1 MAAPKPTLRGMSL
14 IEMIVAL
21 SIMTIGMA
29 GFSMLYINS
38 WNSNKFII
46 ETGNAASI
54 ASRGVSRTVAELRK
68 IRQADNGD
76 YPIESGDDFDV
87 KVYIDIDGDGATE
100 RVHYYLQGT
109 SLYEG
114 VSEPIAGLP
123 ITYPVGDD
131 TTRVLANSIINSAT
145 DPVFSYYNNDYP
157 SDTVNNPLATPVD
170 VADIRMIKIRLMVN
184 IDPNHAPNFI
194 NVESFAQL
202 RNLTSY

>member
-1 MAAPKPTLRGMSL
+1 MTQRKPTVRGMSF

-21 SIMTIGMA
+21 FILTIGMA

-68 IRQADNGD
+68 VRQADNGD
-76 YPIESGDDFDV
+76 YPIESGDDFDI

-114 VSEPIAGLP
+114 VSEPIPGLP
-123 ITYPVGDD
+123 VTYPVGDD
-131 TTRVLANSIINSAT
+131 TVKVLANSIINSST

-157 SDTVNNPLATPVD
+157 SDTVNNPLATPVN
-170 VADIRMIKIRLMVN
+170 VADVRMIKIRLMVN
-184 IDPNHAPNFI
+184 IDPNRAPNFI
-194 NVESFAQL
+194 NVESFVQL
-202 RNLTSY
+202 RNLTNY